1 MALFFLFADD
11 ASNHLSG
18 HNFSSTR
25 YTRALVCVCEPVSL
39 NWLNGEKG
47 GVSVCTKVWLQRWEP
62 ANPVTYPS
70 WFWLL
75 WSGSSFHK
83 HILCLPADH
92 FGLLKLLSSRVFCF
106 GKHKSTPIQF
116 QLQLCPMQV
125 VQYSLLAS
133 VAKLLS
139 TTLHLHSRLES
150 TWCTYSVKDF
160 LEDFSPSSLR
170 FASFSSIVL
179 ILRTINILLA
189 NFFTL
194 LCW

>member
-47 GVSVCTKVWLQRWEP
+47 GVSVCTKVWLQRWEQ

-75 WSGSSFHK
+75 WSGSYFHK
-83 HILCLPADH
+83 QVLCLPFDH
-92 FGLLKLLSSRVFCF
+92 FGLFGNYYLLECFVLANTEVLRSSSNSSCVQCKSFSTPCSPQLLSCYLQQSTSTQAWKVLRVPKVSRTF
-106 GKHKSTPIQF
+106 KNI
-116 QLQLCPMQV
+116 
-125 VQYSLLAS
+125 
-133 VAKLLS
+133 
-139 TTLHLHSRLES
+139 
-150 TWCTYSVKDF
+150 F
-160 LEDFSPSSLR
+160 LPSSIR
-170 FASFSSIVL
+170 F
-179 ILRTINILLA
+179 
-189 NFFTL
+189 
-194 LCW
+194 

>member
-25 YTRALVCVCEPVSL
+25 YTRALVCVCKPASL

-47 GVSVCTKVWLQRWEP
+47 GVSVCTKVWLQWWEP
-62 ANPVTYPS
+62 ANPVPYPS

-83 HILCLPADH
+83 QVLCLPADH

-116 QLQLCPMQV
+116 QLQLCSMQV
-125 VQYSLLAS
+125 VQYSLPAS

-139 TTLHLHSRLES
+139 TTIHFNSSLES
-150 TWCTYSVKDF
+150 ASCTSSVKDF
-160 LEDFSPSSLR
+160 
-170 FASFSSIVL
+170 
-179 ILRTINILLA
+179 
-189 NFFTL
+189 
-194 LCW
+194 